1 MIAWMLAITC
11 FVVWLTTRQE
21 WSLIAAHI
29 YIAASLVISAGRAP

>member
-1 MIAWMLAITC
+1 MIAWLFALVC

-29 YIAASLVISAGRAP
+29 YIAASLVIAAGRRV